1 MPLLKKSYTSKDYW
15 NLPDGQRAELID
27 GQFYNMAP
35 PSRIHQE
42 ISYQIS
48 RFLGNYIES
57 NGGKCRVYPPPFA
70 VNLDADDKDW
80 AEPDISLI
88 CDPNKLTD
96 RGCSGAPDLIFEIVS
111 PSSRRMDYIIKNA
124 LTPLNLPNKIRRRPL
139 LLFRK
144 TIFFLAK
151 LDGLHKKCHI
161 LCKHPH
167 RLLAFLIHLCL
178 PFLTAV
184 NTVPVS
190 AGCDRHIA
198 DGKKFV
204 QFIKSR

>member
-1 MPLLKKSYTSKDYW
+1 M
-15 NLPDGQRAELID
+15 PDGQRAELID

-48 RFLGNYIES
+48 RLLGNYIES

-96 RGCSGAPDLIFEIVS
+96 RGCSGAPALIFEIVS
-111 PSSRRMDYIIKNA
+111 PSSRRMDYNIKNA
-124 LTPLNLPNKIRRRPL
+124 LYAQSGIREYWIVDPAKACTTVYDYDKDAAPTIIPFDQPVQCGIFPDLSITVSDYLN
-139 LLFRK
+139 
-144 TIFFLAK
+144 
-151 LDGLHKKCHI
+151 
-161 LCKHPH
+161 
-167 RLLAFLIHLCL
+167 
-178 PFLTAV
+178 
-184 NTVPVS
+184 
-190 AGCDRHIA
+190 
-198 DGKKFV
+198 
-204 QFIKSR
+204 

>member
-1 MPLLKKSYTSKDYW
+1 M
-15 NLPDGQRAELID
+15 PDGQRAELID
-27 GQFYNMAP
+27 GQVYNMAP

-48 RFLGNYIES
+48 RLLGNYIES

-161 LCKHPH
+161 LCKSS
-167 RLLAFLIHLCL
+167 ASSACL
-178 PFLTAV
+178 PHPSL
-184 NTVPVS
+184 PPLS
-190 AGCDRHIA
+190 HSREYCSSILLDCDRHIA
-198 DGKKFV
+198 DGKEFV
-204 QFIKSR
+204 HFIKGR

>member
-48 RFLGNYIES
+48 RLLGNYIES
-57 NGGKCRVYPPPFA
+57 NGGKCRVYPAPFA

-80 AEPDISLI
+80 VEPDISVI

-111 PSSRRMDYIIKNA
+111 PSSRRMDYNIKNA
-124 LTPLNLPNKIRRRPL
+124 LYAQSGIREYWIVDPA
-139 LLFRK
+139 K
-144 TIFFLAK
+144 ACTTVYDYDKDAAPTI
-151 LDGLHKKCHI
+151 I
-161 LCKHPH
+161 
-167 RLLAFLIHLCL
+167 
-178 PFLTAV
+178 PFDQPVQCGIFPDLSI
-184 NTVPVS
+184 TVS
-190 AGCDRHIA
+190 DYL
-198 DGKKFV
+198 K
-204 QFIKSR
+204 

>member
-57 NGGKCRVYPPPFA
+57 NGGKCRVYPAPFA

-80 AEPDISLI
+80 VEPDISVI

-96 RGCSGAPDLIFEIVS
+96 RGCSGAE
-111 PSSRRMDYIIKNA
+111 
-124 LTPLNLPNKIRRRPL
+124 
-139 LLFRK
+139 
-144 TIFFLAK
+144 
-151 LDGLHKKCHI
+151 
-161 LCKHPH
+161 
-167 RLLAFLIHLCL
+167 
-178 PFLTAV
+178 
-184 NTVPVS
+184 
-190 AGCDRHIA
+190 
-198 DGKKFV
+198 
-204 QFIKSR
+204 

>member
-1 MPLLKKSYTSKDYW
+1 M
-15 NLPDGQRAELID
+15 PDGQRAELID

-48 RFLGNYIES
+48 RLLGNYIES

-80 AEPDISLI
+80 VEPDISLI

-111 PSSRRMDYIIKNA
+111 PSSRRMDYNIKNA
-124 LTPLNLPNKIRRRPL
+124 LYAQSGIREYWIVDPA
-139 LLFRK
+139 K
-144 TIFFLAK
+144 ACTTVYDYDKDAAPTI
-151 LDGLHKKCHI
+151 I
-161 LCKHPH
+161 
-167 RLLAFLIHLCL
+167 
-178 PFLTAV
+178 PFDQPVQCGIFPDLSI
-184 NTVPVS
+184 TVS
-190 AGCDRHIA
+190 DYL
-198 DGKKFV
+198 K
-204 QFIKSR
+204 

>member
-1 MPLLKKSYTSKDYW
+1 M
-15 NLPDGQRAELID
+15 PDGQRAELID
-27 GQFYNMAP
+27 GQVYNIAP

-48 RFLGNYIES
+48 RLLGNYIES

-111 PSSRRMDYIIKNA
+111 PSSRRMDYNIKNA
-124 LTPLNLPNKIRRRPL
+124 LYAQSGIREYWIVDPA
-139 LLFRK
+139 K
-144 TIFFLAK
+144 ACTTVYDYDKDAAPTI
-151 LDGLHKKCHI
+151 I
-161 LCKHPH
+161 
-167 RLLAFLIHLCL
+167 
-178 PFLTAV
+178 PFDQSVQCGIFPDLSI
-184 NTVPVS
+184 TVS
-190 AGCDRHIA
+190 DYL
-198 DGKKFV
+198 K
-204 QFIKSR
+204 